1 MPTADKEIIKNFNTI
16 LSKKLTAINQ
26 YFLHARMIKNMGF
39 MKLADYEYKESIQQ
53 MKYAD
58 TLVERVLFL
67 GDIPDLQELGKLNI
81 GKTIDAILKC
91 DLTLEE
97 LSLHNIKSAII
108 LCETKEDY
116 ASAEIMRCILENSEE
131 HVLFINAQL
140 NLIDTM
146 GLPQYLQTQV

>member
-1 MPTADKEIIKNFNTI
+1 MPTADKEIIKNFNSI
-16 LSKKLTAINQ
+16 LAKKLTAINQ

-58 TLVERVLFL
+58 ILVERVLFL

-81 GKTIDAILKC
+81 GGTIDAILKC

-97 LSLHNIKSAII
+97 LSLHDIKSAII
-108 LCETKEDY
+108 LCETREDY
-116 ASAEIMRCILENSEE
+116 TSAEIMRCILENSEE
-131 HVLFINAQL
+131 HVLFIHAQL